1 MKSIEARG
9 GSAEEL
15 GTEAEPALARVRLR
29 AGVSG
34 RRVDRWRRR
43 LVRALPALRTLGFV
57 AAVAIVVAMAV
68 RAARDVDVRDVSWWP
83 LPLAFAAA
91 ATWWLLAARVWALL
105 VTGRVRRGDVS
116 TWCRTQ
122 ALRYLPGGIW
132 APASRATLMSGTVL
146 DRLST
151 VAAENVI
158 ALSAALA
165 VGGLARAAD
174 GDPRWLPLVLVA
186 AAPALASRLVAGRT
200 RVAPA
205 RTLRATATYVA
216 AFVSYSLSAVL
227 VQTAVSG
234 SADPLAVAGAA
245 ALAWSV
251 GFVVVIA
258 PSGAG
263 VREVVYV
270 ALLSHAFP
278 TGELAAAAVT
288 LRVVTVLAELAVLL
302 VAGSPTSERAAS
314 AVEARTGA
322 R

>member
-1 MKSIEARG
+1 
-9 GSAEEL
+9 
-15 GTEAEPALARVRLR
+15 
-29 AGVSG
+29 
-34 RRVDRWRRR
+34 
-43 LVRALPALRTLGFV
+43 
-57 AAVAIVVAMAV
+57 
-68 RAARDVDVRDVSWWP
+68 
-83 LPLAFAAA
+83 
-91 ATWWLLAARVWALL
+91 
-105 VTGRVRRGDVS
+105 
-116 TWCRTQ
+116 
-122 ALRYLPGGIW
+122 
-132 APASRATLMSGTVL
+132 MSGTVL